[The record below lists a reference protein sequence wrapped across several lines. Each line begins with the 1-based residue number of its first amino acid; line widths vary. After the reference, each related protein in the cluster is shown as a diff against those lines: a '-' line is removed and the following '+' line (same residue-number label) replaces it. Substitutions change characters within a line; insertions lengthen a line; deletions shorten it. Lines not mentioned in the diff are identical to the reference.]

1 VRGDLADDVVSG
13 FVSQSGEGE
22 GGGGHGAEWRTEL
35 MAESRTESRAELT
48 KSQGKEVLSEGMG
61 LRGGRERRIS
71 GL

>member
-1 VRGDLADDVVSG
+1 M
-13 FVSQSGEGE
+13 
-22 GGGGHGAEWRTEL
+22 AEEKRTEL
-35 MAESRTESRAELT
+35 MAETRAESRAELT